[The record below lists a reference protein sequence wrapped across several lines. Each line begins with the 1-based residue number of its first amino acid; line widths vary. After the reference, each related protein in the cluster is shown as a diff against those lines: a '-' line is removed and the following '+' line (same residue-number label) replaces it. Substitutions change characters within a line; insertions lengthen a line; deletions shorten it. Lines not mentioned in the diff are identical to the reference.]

1 MVETRMELRSKRQEY
16 NDKVRNDDD
25 GIKRQAKKESKA
37 EGTDSR
43 AGENRESVWPDWA
56 IY

>member
-1 MVETRMELRSKRQEY
+1 MVETSMELRSKRQEY
-16 NDKVRNDDD
+16 NDKVQNDDD

-43 AGENRESVWPDWA
+43 AGENRESV
-56 IY
+56 